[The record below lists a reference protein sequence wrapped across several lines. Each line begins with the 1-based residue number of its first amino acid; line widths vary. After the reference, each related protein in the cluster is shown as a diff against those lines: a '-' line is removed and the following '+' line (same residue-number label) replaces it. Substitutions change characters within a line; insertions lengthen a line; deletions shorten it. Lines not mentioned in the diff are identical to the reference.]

1 MISQRQHSLP
11 PPTDRYN
18 ILSPFS
24 SRPPFPTTLHLHNH
38 ELNSYQFFPSCTH
51 SLKGS
56 ADKSVQL
63 RNDLRDNNSLFLF
76 PQPPFLLH
84 HVFTIYILHFSSS
97 PLLLLSS
104 ISPSLS
110 LYTPALPSTPSREH
124 QPQMLLP
131 QQTHTPHTLWLSNT
145 HTPYPLAIKHTTCK
159 LSLNVTQL
167 S

>member
-24 SRPPFPTTLHLHNH
+24 SRPPFLTTLHLHNH

-97 PLLLLSS
+97 PLLPSFLYLSLPLPLHSS
-104 ISPSLS
+104 I
-110 LYTPALPSTPSREH
+110 TKHTKQGTSTTNATS
-124 QPQMLLP
+124 
-131 QQTHTPHTLWLSNT
+131 TTNT